1 MIRHQRRDVLV
12 LGATLL
18 LAPPAATA
26 AAAAAFVADLGE
38 RAIAVLAR
46 QDLAPAARRAALSTL
61 LNDGFD
67 VELIARLALG
77 RPYRE
82 LDPQQR
88 GDYERLF
95 RAFVLA
101 TYSARLEGYAGERL
115 VVLRETTTSSGDVLV
130 ASEIRRSGAAPLRVD
145 WRVRLGPAGPKIVDV
160 IVEGVSMV
168 VTQRNEFQA
177 VVAARGVAGLL
188 DMLRERATG

>member
-1 MIRHQRRDVLV
+1 MQRSRRDVLV
-12 LGATLL
+12 LTAGLFGAR
-18 LAPPAATA
+18 TA
-26 AAAAAFVADLGE
+26 RAGGSASAFVAELGE

-46 QDLAPAARRAALSTL
+46 TDLAPAARRAALAQL
-61 LNDGFD
+61 LSEGFD
-67 VELIARLALG
+67 VALIARLALG

-82 LDPQQR
+82 LDPTQR
-88 GDYERLF
+88 ADYEELF

-101 TYSARLEGYAGERL
+101 TYSARLEGYSGERL
-115 VVLRETTTSSGDVLV
+115 VVLRETATSGDDVLV
-130 ASEIRRSGAAPLRVD
+130 ATEIRRSGAAPLRVD
-145 WRVRLGPAGPKIVDV
+145 WRVRSGPDGWKVVDV

-188 DMLRERATG
+188 DLLRARATG

>member
-1 MIRHQRRDVLV
+1 MMRASRRDLLV
-12 LGATLL
+12 LATGLLGAPVVTR
-18 LAPPAATA
+18 AGTA
-26 AAAAAFVADLGE
+26 STFVAQLGE
-38 RAIAVLAR
+38 RAIAVLS
-46 QDLAPAARRAALSTL
+46 QEDLAPAARRESLAELLS
-61 LNDGFD
+61 DGFD

-88 GDYERLF
+88 ADYERLF

-101 TYSARLEGYAGERL
+101 TYSARLERYAGERL
-115 VVLRETTTSSGDVLV
+115 VVLRETATSSGDIVV
-130 ASEIRRSGAAPLRVD
+130 ASEIRRAGAEPLRVD
-145 WRVRLGPAGPKIVDV
+145 WRVRLGPDGPKIVDV

-177 VVAARGVAGLL
+177 VVAARGIAGLL
-188 DMLRERATG
+188 DLLRERGTG

>member
-1 MIRHQRRDVLV
+1 MRYRRRDVLV
-12 LGATLL
+12 LGAALL
-18 LAPPAATA
+18 VAPPAAATG
-26 AAAAAFVADLGE
+26 AAAAFVAELGE

-46 QDLAPAARRAALSTL
+46 TDLAPAERREALSAL
-61 LNDGFD
+61 LSDGFD

-82 LDPQQR
+82 LDPRQR
-88 GDYERLF
+88 AEYERLF

-101 TYSARLEGYAGERL
+101 TYSARLEGYSGERL
-115 VVLRETTTSSGDVLV
+115 VVLRETTTSGGDDLV

-177 VVAARGVAGLL
+177 VVAARGVAALL